1 MENSA
6 VHDQDIPLFQAD
18 ALPVQSGKA
27 TAFFNIHDLH
37 LTVPVVI
44 QCMKDLTV
52 RHIGFHRQLKG
63 TVRA

>member
-18 ALPVQSGKA
+18 ALPVQSGKTA
-27 TAFFNIHDLH
+27 AFFNIHDLH

-44 QCMKDLTV
+44 QRMKDLTV
-52 RHIGFHRQLKG
+52 PRVRLHRQLKR